1 MVSQPDNGST
11 SKRSKYGFT
20 NNMTI
25 NVYFGLLFFLLFAHM
40 NITCTSS
47 NGEFCCS
54 VAPKENHLK
63 GNILF
68 SCQDNETDPFENLPK
83 LPWQEYDGFNK
94 ISRSDRRNDHCL
106 LQEHLCLQRLFSWE

>member
-1 MVSQPDNGST
+1 MSPSMVSQPNNGST

-83 LPWQEYDGFNK
+83 LPWQE
-94 ISRSDRRNDHCL
+94 
-106 LQEHLCLQRLFSWE
+106 